1 MGCPTFASLVDLVD
15 DLLSPAERQ
24 EIEAHLAG
32 GCPRCH
38 ETVVWLRHSIP
49 RLGVANDAS
58 MPPQAVIERARGIF
72 RPRRTAPQR
81 ERHTAFLR
89 FDTSRQPLAAGVR
102 HAGRSQ
108 RQLLYSLDNLD
119 IDIQIERTTPQ
130 MWRIVGQVLPVRS
143 APDDVAGVR
152 ISLSSSSQA
161 ILDEA
166 ANQWGE
172 FVIRDVPLGLYDLE
186 ISLRDRDI
194 VVENL
199 RVGSL

>member
-1 MGCPTFASLVDLVD
+1 M
-15 DLLSPAERQ
+15 
-24 EIEAHLAG
+24 
-32 GCPRCH
+32 
-38 ETVVWLRHSIP
+38 
-49 RLGVANDAS
+49 
-58 MPPQAVIERARGIF
+58 
-72 RPRRTAPQR
+72 
-81 ERHTAFLR
+81 
-89 FDTSRQPLAAGVR
+89 
-102 HAGRSQ
+102 
-108 RQLLYSLDNLD
+108 LYSLDNLD